1 MTGQRCGW
9 GDLEAM
15 GDLVEAER
23 EVGEGEARASTNGPL
38 SLKVVQRLSH
48 RKPA

>member
-9 GDLEAM
+9 GDFEAM